1 MPFYQTEKLVVATS
15 KNVDADR
22 IRVLQYEDRRTP
34 RDLPRASKRVPAKE
48 NQHPA
53 ADDEGWMV
61 SGQNFFICW
70 VLVPK
75 LTMVV
80 RLSCYL
86 NYYLP
91 TD

>member
-1 MPFYQTEKLVVATS
+1 MRFYQTEKLVVATS

-34 RDLPRASKRVPAKE
+34 DLPRASKRVPAKE
-48 NQHPA
+48 NQHTA

-61 SGQNFFICW
+61 SGQKILFCW

-86 NYYLP
+86 NYYLF